1 MKGEKRGRGS
11 LGAQRR
17 LGTPGYLAC
26 LAFSLAA
33 SMLAPGWNVGVACV
47 LSLALALAFYPAA
60 LRVLA
65 NGRLWLLVALL
76 LAPACLLGGPP
87 SWALGPLALSQP
99 GLATGLQMGLR
110 ALAIVVGVAGFA
122 ASVPLSE
129 LAGLLERVGL
139 KGLGFAL
146 GVAMNVLPVIHER
159 ATTAYQALQLRGGFR
174 RQRLQA
180 LRLLLVT
187 VVANSLRY
195 ADDIVSA
202 AEARAFSLERSR
214 PLPVA
219 WRARDLALAGLLASI
234 AVALAVVQ

>member
-1 MKGEKRGRGS
+1 MRGEKHRPGS
-11 LGAQRR
+11 PGPQRL

-26 LAFSLAA
+26 LVFSLAA
-33 SMLAPGWNVGVACV
+33 SMLAHGWSVAVACA
-47 LSLALALAFYPAA
+47 LSLALALAFYPVA

-65 NGRLWLLVALL
+65 RARLWLLVALL
-76 LAPACLLGGPP
+76 LVPACLFGGPP
-87 SWALGPLALSQP
+87 AWTLGLLALSQP

-146 GVAMNVLPVIHER
+146 GVAMNVLPVINER
-159 ATTAYQALQLRGGFR
+159 ATTAYQALRLRGGFR

-202 AEARAFSLERSR
+202 AEARAFSLERAR
-214 PLPVA
+214 PLPVT
-219 WRARDLALAGLLASI
+219 WCGSDLALTGILAGITL
-234 AVALAVVQ
+234 ALALVH

>member
-1 MKGEKRGRGS
+1 MVSG
-11 LGAQRR
+11 
-17 LGTPGYLAC
+17 
-26 LAFSLAA
+26 
-33 SMLAPGWNVGVACV
+33 

-65 NGRLWLLVALL
+65 KGRLWLLVAVLVV
-76 LAPACLLGGPP
+76 PASLLGGPP
-87 SWALGPLALSQP
+87 AWALGPLALSQP

-122 ASVPLSE
+122 ASVSLSE

-146 GVAMNVLPVIHER
+146 GVAINVLPVIDER
-159 ATTAYQALQLRGGFR
+159 ATTAFQALQLRGGFR

-202 AEARAFSLERSR
+202 AEARAFSLERAR
-214 PLPVA
+214 PLPVT
-219 WRARDLALAGLLASI
+219 WRARDLALAG
-234 AVALAVVQ
+234 ALAGATLALALVH